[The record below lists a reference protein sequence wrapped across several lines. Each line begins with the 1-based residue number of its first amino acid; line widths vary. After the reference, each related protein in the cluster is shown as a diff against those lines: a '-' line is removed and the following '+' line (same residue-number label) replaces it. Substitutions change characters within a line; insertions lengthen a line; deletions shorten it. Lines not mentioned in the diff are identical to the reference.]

1 MESTAP
7 GRAGEAVRDGGR
19 SQAEKEKERLHSEEA
34 GLAAILNKAVNYVHL
49 YEKEEGG
56 RRRYRGHLLI
66 TNKGNKNLLGPKFA
80 ELDEEGDGYYLTG
93 RRHFYLKEANED
105 TGNWYLLCGKVY
117 PVIPEFDRE
126 PKFGFQ
132 NVYCPICGAVP
143 NSLISCQ
150 KEKANVCDECCG
162 RCPHNISWRCNY
174 KKKSRHE

>member
-7 GRAGEAVRDGGR
+7 GRAGEAVQDGGR
-19 SQAEKEKERLHSEEA
+19 SQAEKEKERLHPEET
-34 GLAAILNKAVNYVHL
+34 GLAAILKKAVNYVHL

-66 TNKGNKNLLGPKFA
+66 TNRGNKNLLGPKFA

-105 TGNWYLLCGKVY
+105 TGNWYLLCGRVY
-117 PVIPEFDRE
+117 PVIPDFDRE
-126 PKFGFQ
+126 PQIGFQ

-174 KKKSRHE
+174 KKKGRHE